1 MSAKLS
7 IEGPLRL
14 KAEYLEGHFEMPI
27 VSEVALPGQLKAA
40 LGQASGA
47 LQQLPAPVKDVFN
60 NGLTVPLSKKYIAY
74 TTFPC

>member
-14 KAEYLEGHFEMPI
+14 KEEYLEGHIEIPT
-27 VSEVALPGQLKAA
+27 VSEAVFPEQLKAA
-40 LGQASGA
+40 LGQASGT

-74 TTFPC
+74 ATLPC